1 MSHRERKE
9 AYTLF
14 WMIKGRLI
22 PDSWDDNTIKQMYD
36 DFFKRVWYNTE
47 AYLNED
53 GFEDAYNKYL
63 HE

>member
-9 AYTLF
+9 AYRLF

-47 AYLNED
+47 AYLD
-53 GFEDAYNKYL
+53 L
-63 HE
+63 SLIHI